1 MRKKIAFTSI
11 LIGILFFLN
20 SSQYLSWFYIL
31 GQCND
36 GNYVDFIGQFLGKI
50 FQALGILLF
59 CGYAYFVKKKPSK
72 IIEFSILIAVNFLL
86 TVVTIIP
93 LFRDGIVVTGLLM
106 NIAIGL
112 LYAWYVTI
120 IVDIIDKNNYG
131 LTFGAGIALSCVF
144 SYILYFFDK
153 DYSFITSI
161 QCLYLYAL
169 ISIGATVLYVLT
181 LYSYINTTRLV
192 EQSSTYKVTSPFGK
206 NYILIIFSALLF
218 ASIVNGLGFFQ
229 PSSDISSFHI
239 SVEAMRLFYTLSL
252 VIAGILN
259 DKSRGLGFIL
269 CLVALSFA
277 FALPIMHDN
286 TTGVY
291 VTWVLTYVFI
301 GFISVCRTVI
311 FLDIA
316 NENDKYYLA
325 PIGLFIGRAGEPIGM
340 QFRFWLANNN
350 ALLLVV
356 ISILF
361 AVTIVLF
368 AIPFT
373 QFYGVNTHSDEEID
387 YHGVFIDR
395 YQLSSREV
403 QILDELLSGNANKEI
418 AANLYITESTVKFH
432 VKNLMK
438 KTNCKNRN
446 ELIKLYNTENKKPA
460 SR

>member
-1 MRKKIAFTSI
+1 M
-11 LIGILFFLN
+11 
-20 SSQYLSWFYIL
+20 
-31 GQCND
+31 
-36 GNYVDFIGQFLGKI
+36 
-50 FQALGILLF
+50 
-59 CGYAYFVKKKPSK
+59 
-72 IIEFSILIAVNFLL
+72 
-86 TVVTIIP
+86 
-93 LFRDGIVVTGLLM
+93 
-106 NIAIGL
+106 
-112 LYAWYVTI
+112 
-120 IVDIIDKNNYG
+120 
-131 LTFGAGIALSCVF
+131 
-144 SYILYFFDK
+144 
-153 DYSFITSI
+153 
-161 QCLYLYAL
+161 
-169 ISIGATVLYVLT
+169 
-181 LYSYINTTRLV
+181 
-192 EQSSTYKVTSPFGK
+192 
-206 NYILIIFSALLF
+206 
-218 ASIVNGLGFFQ
+218 
-229 PSSDISSFHI
+229 
-239 SVEAMRLFYTLSL
+239 FYTLSL

-286 TTGVY
+286 TAGVY
-291 VTWVLTYVFI
+291 VTWVLAYVFI

-316 NENDKYYLA
+316 KENNKYYLA
-325 PIGLFIGRAGEPIGM
+325 PIGLFIGRVGEPIGM

-368 AIPFT
+368 AIPFA
-373 QFYGVNTHSDEEID
+373 QFYGVNTRSDEEID

-446 ELIKLYNTENKKPA
+446 ELIKLYNTENRLNK
-460 SR
+460 